1 MFKRGPLFLILF
13 ALLLAACAP
22 KAAVPVYEEMS
33 AYAGKDAVMPQAPA
47 MEMEGRPV
55 EASGNYDSSVN
66 AVDRL
71 VIRNA
76 DLSIV
81 VRSPVEVLDGIMQM
95 ADEMGGFVVNS
106 NVYQRQ
112 TPAGIQVQE
121 AQVTIRVPAAQL
133 GQAMSR
139 IKAYVENPDTDIL
152 NETITGQDVTREYT
166 DLQSR
171 LRNLEEAAEQLRKIM
186 ETATRPEDVL
196 AVFNELKNVTEQ
208 IELIKGQIQYF
219 EESAAMSAI
228 SVYIQA
234 QESIAPLTVAG
245 WKPQGVAREALR
257 TLITAYQFIA
267 DAIIWGVLFCLPIV
281 LPVGVVGFFIV
292 RGIKRMRRSR
302 KAAKAATFSDSAA
315 KVEIPE

>member
-22 KAAVPVYEEMS
+22 TAVPVYEEMG
-33 AYAGKDAVMPQAPA
+33 AYAGKDAIMPQAPA

-95 ADEMGGFVVNS
+95 ADAMGGFVVNS

-121 AQVTIRVPAAQL
+121 ARVTIRVPAAQL
-133 GQAMSR
+133 SQAISR

-152 NETITGQDVTREYT
+152 NETITGQDVTQEYT

-171 LRNLEEAAEQLRKIM
+171 LRNLEDAAVQLRKIM

-196 AVFNELKNVTEQ
+196 AVFNELKNVNEQ
-208 IELIKGQIQYF
+208 IELIKGQIKYY

-302 KAAKAATFSDSAA
+302 KAAKASTLSDSAA

>member
-33 AYAGKDAVMPQAPA
+33 AYEGKDAVMPQAPA

>member
-22 KAAVPVYEEMS
+22 TAVPVYEEMS